1 MVGMPHSPGRKDTP
15 RRSPGRKDTLGQLTI
30 GPALVGR
37 LESALPGMLD
47 DLGELVTCESPSA
60 DMAALARSA
69 RLVAALGQRL
79 TGQAPDIIDS
89 AGPTHLRW
97 VFGRPGR
104 LLLVGHHDT
113 VWPTGSLADH
123 PWSVSGGIARGPGC
137 LDMKAGLVQMFH
149 GLSLLGG
156 LDGLTVL
163 VTGDEEVGSPTAGPL
178 IEEAARGC
186 AAALVL
192 EMATDD
198 GALKTGRK
206 GVSLYELSVTGR
218 AAHAGLEPER
228 GVNASVEAAHQ
239 VLAVSALADPVRG
252 TTVTPTVLR
261 SGTAANVVPAHATL
275 AIDVRASTA
284 AEQQRVDGALRALGP
299 DLPGAA
305 VTVSAGPSCPP
316 METASSAALFAR
328 AQRIAGLLGLGPL
341 RGASVGGASDGNR
354 TAGVGTATLD
364 GLGAV
369 GGGPHA
375 DHEHVDT
382 AQMPGR
388 AALLTALVAELLDEE
403 LT

>member
-1 MVGMPHSPGRKDTP
+1 MVSMPAF
-15 RRSPGRKDTLGQLTI
+15 TI
-30 GPALVGR
+30 GPALVAR
-37 LESALPGMLD
+37 LAGALPRMLD

-60 DMAALARSA
+60 DMDALARSA

-79 TGQAPDIIDS
+79 TGQAPEIIDA

-113 VWPTGSLADH
+113 VWPMGSLAGH
-123 PWSVSGGIARGPGC
+123 PWSVTSGIARGPGC

-149 GLSLLGG
+149 GLSLLGD

-228 GVNASVEAAHQ
+228 GVNASVEAARQ
-239 VLAVSALADPVRG
+239 VLAVSALAAPQRG

-261 SGTAANVVPAHATL
+261 SGTAANVVPAQATL
-275 AIDVRASTA
+275 AIDVRAGTA
-284 AEQQRVDGALRALGP
+284 AEQQRVDRALRALTPG
-299 DLPGAA
+299 LPGAE

-316 METASSAALFAR
+316 MEQAASADLFAR
-328 AQRIAGLLGLGPL
+328 AERLAGQLGIGPL

-354 TAGVGTATLD
+354 TAGAGTPTLD

-382 AQMPGR
+382 AHMPGR
-388 AALLTALVAELLDEE
+388 AALLAALAAELLARS
-403 LT
+403 